1 MADLEGGRQF
11 AGLVLYGAGGGG
23 GMGLSRYN
31 RDSQLRLRERQ
42 GSEMLAGGTRTG

>member
-11 AGLVLYGAGGGG
+11 AGLVQYGGG